1 MTTIPTK
8 ELSLNFVEDRAIYI
22 YGGFDDSIL
31 KYVMPEFSKI
41 VAEEAKKKDGTVK
54 INIDSGGGY
63 IYVLKNMLSIV
74 EFAKKEDVIVETR
87 VLAEAYSCASMLA
100 ASGTKGH
107 RYIGEHAEHLAHLGW
122 ASTGN
127 VRNDVE
133 LERTTARV
141 AAHFN
146 FIRAMYKKYAN
157 IKNLEKVIHD
167 DMHFIRGKNIIKNGL
182 ADKFIGS

>member
-1 MTTIPTK
+1 MAIPTK
-8 ELSLNFVEDRAIYI
+8 ELSLNFVEDRAVYI

-41 VAEEAKKKDGTVK
+41 VAEEAKKKEGIVK

-63 IYVLKNMLSIV
+63 VYALKNMLSMV
-74 EFAKKEDVIVETR
+74 EFAKKEGVIIETYA
-87 VLAEAYSCASMLA
+87 LGIAYSCASILA
-100 ASGTKGH
+100 ASGTKGY
-107 RYIGEHAEHLAHLGW
+107 RCIGEYTEHLAHLGW
-122 ASTGN
+122 ASTGY

-133 LERTTARV
+133 LERTTASV
-141 AAHFN
+141 KAHFN
-146 FIRAMYKKYAN
+146 FIRAVYKKYAT

-167 DMHFIRGKNIIKNGL
+167 DSYFIRGKKIITNGL